1 MSEYLPFMP
10 EEHEPSAVIKAG
22 DEQYLATR
30 RNTVIN
36 TYIGRQVF
44 DNINIFD
51 RVGEEWSITVFRE
64 SPNYPDMLKFFTEKE
79 FPMALNQPEVP
90 GEVVDLYVAQAAAN
104 EADEFPEEW
113 GM

>member
-22 DEQYLATR
+22 DMDYLATR
-30 RNTVIN
+30 QNTVVN

-44 DNINIFD
+44 NNINIFD
-51 RVGEEWSITVFRE
+51 RVGEEWSITVFKE
-64 SPNYPDMLKFFTEKE
+64 SPNYPDMLKFFVEKE

-90 GEVVDLYVAQAAAN
+90 SEVVDLYVAQAAAN
-104 EADEFPEEW
+104 DGDEFPEDW
-113 GM
+113 A